1 MHTEKS
7 LRFASMWQRPSALR
21 FPVQYYKFVTVD
33 DRDTSK
39 LVEYRVEDIAESR
52 YDEAC
57 RFMVKNFV
65 PFEPKLV
72 ARDGQNDPSVL
83 EDYYNLYMHAIR
95 QKVSVACYKRGS
107 DELVA
112 VNILEVL
119 GRRDGNLTFTVSIS
133 EAAATSRWQLKR
145 QLVDEI

>member
-1 MHTEKS
+1 
-7 LRFASMWQRPSALR
+7 MWQRPSALR
-21 FPVQYYKFVTVD
+21 FPVQYYKFVTI

-72 ARDGQNDPSVL
+72 ARGGQNDPSVL

-95 QKVSVACYKRGS
+95 QRVSVACYKRGS

-119 GRRDGNLTFTVSIS
+119 GRRENLHVPNMTFTVSIS
-133 EAAATSRWQLKR
+133 AAAATSRLTIKVSTCR
-145 QLVDEI
+145 